1 MKKTPLVLAI
11 LTMTTSLT
19 GVAVAADGE
28 VWVKPERWKL
38 EANLVEDAGFRVNK
52 VDPFANK
59 LTISFDSEGGK
70 RDLVKMYVASYD
82 YQKTMIAAA
91 DAGLSELGEAAKPV
105 WASDAVDL
113 SSELTSGDISMQ
125 PYKVVN
131 ASYTLRNPSGMVYYA
146 LQVRDNSKDGE
157 DALHWIRGK
166 LDYRSCAYT
175 SLQSEHI
182 LEACQGDVDTTTNK
196 YTFTRVKT
204 RPSNDTVVSWEDER
218 ARDMKNVVDN
228 LYLSISSWRGDA
240 EKRKDILQKIERYI
254 LCAEDT
260 SNYDGLMMRLK
271 QCEQTMREK
280 SAQYGFTDEETGE
293 DTSGS
298 GDKTET
304 GGGNTGGSNTGG
316 TGAGNTGTGN
326 TGGTG
331 DTTGGNTGTTG
342 GDNTGGSS
350 TGDST
355 GNTGGSGTT
364 EGGSTTGGSDGEDD
378 NKGNTGGTGG
388 GGTENVGG
396 NTDTGATKPS
406 GSATSGGAGS
416 GLGGWSGA
424 GNGATGTVETGN
436 TAPGKVKVAK
446 DKIGQTVVGQRPTG
460 TQITRALTEAREEPK
475 TADVTERIA
484 SAEQDSPK
492 EAGVVRD
499 DEVEVP
505 ALSEQ
510 KHAWLLWLLAI
521 SGGALLIGGAWW
533 GKRALGRK
541 IFKN

>member
-59 LTISFDSEGGK
+59 LTISFDSEGGR

-91 DAGLSELGEAAKPV
+91 DAGLSELGEVAKPV

-260 SNYDGLMMRLK
+260 SNYDGLMTRLK
-271 QCEQTMREK
+271 QCEQTMKEK
-280 SAQYGFTDEETGE
+280 SAQYGFTDEEAGE
-293 DTSGS
+293 DTGGS

-304 GGGNTGGSNTGG
+304 GGGNTGGSN
-316 TGAGNTGTGN
+316 
-326 TGGTG
+326 
-331 DTTGGNTGTTG
+331 
-342 GDNTGGSS
+342 

-388 GGTENVGG
+388 GGTENVDG
-396 NTDTGATKPS
+396 NAGTGATKPS
-406 GSATSGGAGS
+406 GSATSGGVGS

-424 GNGATGTVETGN
+424 GNDFAGVTEAGN
-436 TAPGKVKVAK
+436 AAPGKVEVAK
-446 DKIGQTVVGQRPTG
+446 DKIGQAVVGQRSTG
-460 TQITRALTEAREEPK
+460 TQITRALTEAKEEPK
-475 TADVTERIA
+475 TADVTGKIA

-510 KHAWLLWLLAI
+510 KHAWLLWLLTI